1 MRADGRIV
9 AKDKGKDKG
18 KDDDGEGSNLVP
30 AIIIAVGFILMGKF
44 AGAGGAAA
52 PAVAETATTVEA
64 SAHGGTEEESS
75 GGSSAED
82 THESGSASDEKSET
96 TATTVPHW
104 EYEGEHGPVHWADLT
119 KDYAECADG
128 TKQSPIDV
136 KDPIVAS
143 LTDVKFDFVS
153 LPGTNI
159 DNGHAIQVK
168 FDAGSSITVDGIKY
182 ELKQM
187 HFHTPSEH
195 TFDGKSY
202 AAELHLVHADKD
214 GNLAVVGLLIE
225 EGAANAR
232 LDPLFKAMPA
242 KAEADAATETAS
254 AGSYELGLLLPEDR
268 STIRYE
274 GSLTTPPCSETVQW
288 LVVKAPITMSAEQI
302 KMLEEHHKD
311 NIRPPQELNGRTVL
325 SDKGPDA

>member
-1 MRADGRIV
+1 M

-52 PAVAETATTVEA
+52 PAVAGTATTVEA
-64 SAHGGTEEESS
+64 SAHEGSGEEA
-75 GGSSAED
+75 GA
-82 THESGSASDEKSET
+82 TTEKSTAGEKDAESTENPTT

-104 EYEGEHGPVHWADLT
+104 EYEGEHGPVHWAELT
-119 KDYAECADG
+119 DDYVECADG
-128 TKQSPIDV
+128 SKQSPIDV

-143 LTDVKFDFVS
+143 LTDVKFDYVS
-153 LPGTNI
+153 LAGTDI

-168 FDAGSSITVDGIKY
+168 FGAGSSIAVDGVKY
-182 ELKQM
+182 ELQQM

-202 AAELHLVHADKD
+202 VGELHLVHADAE

-225 EGAANAR
+225 EGDENAR
-232 LDPLFKAMPA
+232 LQPLFKAMPA
-242 KAEADAATETAS
+242 KAEADAPTETPS
-254 AGSYELGLLLPEDR
+254 AGPFELGLLLPEDR

-288 LVVKAPITMSAEQI
+288 LVVKKPITLSADQLST
-302 KMLEEHHKD
+302 LEEHHED
-311 NIRPPQELNGRTVL
+311 NIRPPQKLNGRTVL